1 MQVAKDMTLNP
12 EKYEAIL
19 ERFKDPKQSEREKLE
34 ALLDLLF
41 KSKDDK
47 AIYRERWESVKDEPV
62 YEKVSDPEDKT
73 FVRGNYTLR
82 DFARKQVHAV
92 DAKDMTYFLNYLQ
105 MAMKTEKEVTRV

>member
-1 MQVAKDMTLNP
+1 MQVSKDMTLNP

-19 ERFKDPKQSEREKLE
+19 SRFKDPKQSEREKLE

-47 AIYRERWESVKDEPV
+47 EIYRQRWDSVKDEPV
-62 YEKVSDPEDKT
+62 YDEVADSEDKT

-92 DAKDMTYFLNYLQ
+92 DAKDMTCFVNC
-105 MAMKTEKEVTRV
+105 MHIAMRARAEEVK